1 MTVDSNAFVVECD
14 KDAWYIDNGAT
25 THVTNRRDIFRTFDT
40 FPNEVEI
47 RTANGD
53 KAKAI
58 GSGTVDVETAVN
70 GKWQLKTLMNV
81 WYVPNVIKNLF
92 SVLAAHDKNE
102 VSKFISEPRSCSLM
116 INGKQVLFGARQ
128 LGAGLYKVALRIVV
142 PEKAAEVNILSPE
155 ATLQLYHEWMGH
167 TRTSVMS
174 KVSFKKNLVSRWTLA
189 TRPAK
194 AVCMGSFT
202 D

>member
-1 MTVDSNAFVVECD
+1 
-14 KDAWYIDNGAT
+14 
-25 THVTNRRDIFRTFDT
+25 
-40 FPNEVEI
+40 VEI